1 MKSRLDPLVWVVI
14 ASALAT
20 ALYAAINTFG
30 IFGLARW
37 MMPSKPRP
45 MPVPGRNRDDAPAMP
60 LGGSMH
66 VYHPPTHGG
75 SPALVLATLE
85 PWQRSIAADEI
96 VKARTLHA
104 AAVQRY
110 SDMSPATKTATN
122 NALSALPMT
131 MQTVRWAQ
139 HPSDASGQDDGSM
152 PPVEIIRGRDSD
164 RIFAFVKTR
173 QDLRPQVVAV
183 LQRLFETDLQKAQI
197 KALLTPAPNA

>member
-14 ASALAT
+14 VSALAT

-30 IFGLARW
+30 IFGIAKW
-37 MMPSKPRP
+37 MMPRAPRP
-45 MPVPGRNRDDAPAMP
+45 APVPGRRNDDAPVMP

-85 PWQRSIAADEI
+85 PWQKSVAADVV
-96 VKARTLHA
+96 VKARVLHA

-110 SDMSPATKTATN
+110 SDMSPATKTASN
-122 NALSALPMT
+122 DALAELPRT

-139 HPSDASGQDDGSM
+139 HPADESGEDDGTM
-152 PPVEIIRGRDSD
+152 PPVEFIYGRDSD
-164 RIFAFVKTR
+164 RFFAFVKT
-173 QDLRPQVVAV
+173 QKELKPQVVAA
-183 LQRLFETDLQKAQI
+183 LQRLFKTDLQKAQI
-197 KALLTPAPNA
+197 RALLA